1 MTPTILPKVTGRASP
16 GREHQEEE
24 KQLPSDWASG
34 VSPSGVSSSDWASS
48 SEHSAQNL
56 PMGQGHCSGEKT
68 GGKTFS

>member
-24 KQLPSDWASG
+24 KQLPSDWA
-34 VSPSGVSSSDWASS
+34 SGVSSSDWASS

>member
-1 MTPTILPKVTGRASP
+1 MAQTILPKVTGRASP

-24 KQLPSDWASG
+24 KQLP
-34 VSPSGVSSSDWASS
+34 SDWASS